1 VCGGSP
7 RESRFPEFSHSQTC
21 TAGGLQRG
29 GGGSTEGKSER
40 TGHQRVPTVFHFN
53 GMDLFRVEGSELRGR
68 VETEGSGVPCSQGT
82 ANPSRTPL
90 GPKAPAY
97 GRVLGGGGGF
107 L

>member
-1 VCGGSP
+1 MWGVTEGKSV
-7 RESRFPEFSHSQTC
+7 SRVFSFTDMYCRRAPE
-21 TAGGLQRG
+21 G